1 MSDPTNAAALP
12 TRHTYGRE
20 MRRAVVAA
28 LTALPAVSL
37 VAYLQYVGVQG
48 YFVRVSP
55 HTPEAIA
62 QVDAAVHAVVGALRP
77 EIATKVQC
85 RVLSPDEPLP
95 SSTVEFRRAKA

>member
-1 MSDPTNAAALP
+1 MSDISLATTVPSH
-12 TRHTYGRE
+12 HTYGRE
-20 MRRAVVAA
+20 LRRAVVAA
-28 LTALPAVSL
+28 LVEVPAVSL
-37 VAYLQYVGVQG
+37 IAYLQYVGVQG

-62 QVDAAVHAVVGALRP
+62 QVAAAVQAVVGSLRP
-77 EIATKVQC
+77 EIATKVEC

>member
-1 MSDPTNAAALP
+1 MTTAPPS
-12 TRHTYGRE
+12 RHTYGRE
-20 MRRAVVAA
+20 LRRAMVAA
-28 LTALPAVSL
+28 LSELPAVTL
-37 VAYLQYVGVQG
+37 VAYLQYFGVQG

-55 HTPEAIA
+55 HTAEAVAEVEAIR
-62 QVDAAVHAVVGALRP
+62 QRVVAALQP